1 MVEQVEWRV
10 YRIEDKDDLL
20 SALELYRKRCE
31 TAPIRA
37 RVSERAPEELLFLLQ
52 EVPGLEIERAKTQ
65 LPRDVWL
72 THLQEPQPQLSL
84 FGEVEG

>member
-1 MVEQVEWRV
+1 MNEQMEWRV
-10 YRIEDKDDLL
+10 YRIEDKGDLL
-20 SALELYRKRCE
+20 AALALYQKRFG

-72 THLQEPQPQLSL
+72 THQRESQPQLSL

>member
-1 MVEQVEWRV
+1 MNEQMEWRV
-10 YRIEDKDDLL
+10 YRIEDKNDLL
-20 SALELYRKRCE
+20 SAVELYRKRFG

-72 THLQEPQPQLSL
+72 THQREPQLSL